1 MVFRI
6 EPVECG
12 PNILDFAFTV
22 IVFPFAQSRSSEVE
36 AQHGKSK
43 AVQRLHRV
51 EYDFIV
57 ERSAEKRMR
66 VADYR
71 CVRGIA
77 CSGIQQGLEAT
88 RRTVKE

>member
-1 MVFRI
+1 
-6 EPVECG
+6 
-12 PNILDFAFTV
+12 
-22 IVFPFAQSRSSEVE
+22 
-36 AQHGKSK
+36 
-43 AVQRLHRV
+43 V

-57 ERSAEKRMR
+57 KRSTKKRMR

-71 CVRGIA
+71 SVRGIA